1 MLDSL
6 YNYWANLPGYHV
18 LGFGLIAYFTY
29 YLILVVKRPTFVCA
43 EGPLKNY
50 LLREIPTLSV
60 KFWPTFWCLDSR
72 AQTVFASVLRS
83 KVIPPISYKREIYT
97 LKDGGEVAL
106 DWMDTNCNSNSP
118 CIIILPGL
126 TGNSQDEYVK
136 CLVYA
141 ANNSG
146 IRVIVFNNRG
156 LGGVTI
162 KTPRLYNACNCED
175 LAEVVQHVR
184 NVLPAHCKIGA
195 TGVSMGGLVL
205 GNYLARRSQEARTY
219 LSAAKIISVPWNVHK
234 AIDSIEQPI
243 LNNLL
248 GRILTQNMYRTLMR
262 SGLHEHQELDMKSI
276 KTCKT
281 IREFDTNF
289 TIKHFGYPSVED
301 YYNDATLQ
309 DKLHHISVPLL
320 CLSAADDPF
329 QPLDAIPIKA
339 ANESSH
345 VAIIVTARGGHIGF
359 LEGCF
364 PSAKDQY
371 ISRVFV
377 EYFTK
382 ALFDEEG
389 EFQRIKEDLHRTY
402 FEKHSDIKA

>member
-1 MLDSL
+1 MLDTL
-6 YNYWANLPGYHV
+6 YDYLSNIPGYHV
-18 LGFGLIAYFTY
+18 LGLGLVAYLAY

-43 EGPLKNY
+43 DGPLKNF
-50 LLREIPTLSV
+50 LMREIPTLNM

-72 AQTVFASVLRS
+72 AQTIFASVLRS
-83 KVIPPISYKREIYT
+83 KTIPSIEYKREIFT

-106 DWMDTNCNSNSP
+106 DWMADNCDSNSP
-118 CIIILPGL
+118 CVIILPGL

-136 CLVYA
+136 CLVFA

-146 IRVIVFNNRG
+146 IRVVVFNNRG
-156 LGGVTI
+156 LGGVDL

-184 NVLPAHCKIGA
+184 KVVPEYCKLGA
-195 TGVSMGGLVL
+195 TGISMGGLVL
-205 GNYLARRSQEARTY
+205 GNYLARRSEEARTY

-248 GRILTQNMYRTLMR
+248 GRLLTQSMYHTLKQ
-262 SGLHEHQELDMKSI
+262 SGLHKHQDLDMRSI
-276 KTCKT
+276 KTSKT
-281 IREFDTNF
+281 IREFDALF
-289 TIKHFGYPSVED
+289 TIKHFGYPSVDD

-309 DKLHHISVPLL
+309 NKLHQISVPLL

-329 QPLDAIPIKA
+329 QPLDAIPLEA
-339 ANESSH
+339 ANKCSH
-345 VAIIVTARGGHIGF
+345 VAIIITARGGHIGF
-359 LEGCF
+359 LEGCW
-364 PSAKDQY
+364 PSTKDQY
-371 ISRVFV
+371 MSRVFV

-382 ALFDEEG
+382 ALFDEKG
-389 EFQRIKEDLHRTY
+389 EFQRIKEDLHRVY
-402 FEKHSDIKA
+402 LEKQNC

>member
-1 MLDSL
+1 MFNTL
-6 YNYWANLPGYHV
+6 YDYLSNIPGWHV
-18 LGFGLIAYFTY
+18 LSFGLTAYVAY

-43 EGPLKNY
+43 DGPLKNF
-50 LLREIPTLSV
+50 LLQEIPTLNT

-83 KVIPPISYKREIYT
+83 KTIPDITYKREIFT

-106 DWMDTNCNSNSP
+106 DWMDDNCNSNAP

-136 CLVYA
+136 CLVFA
-141 ANNSG
+141 ANNVG
-146 IRVIVFNNRG
+146 IRVVVFNNRG
-156 LGGVTI
+156 LGGVEI

-184 NVLPAHCKIGA
+184 SVVPAHCKLGA
-195 TGVSMGGLVL
+195 TGISMGGLVL
-205 GNYLARRSQEARTY
+205 GNYLARNSEEARAY

-248 GRILTQNMYRTLMR
+248 GRVLAQSMYHTLKS
-262 SGLHEHQELDMKSI
+262 SGLHKHQELDMRSI
-276 KTCKT
+276 KSCRS
-281 IREFDTNF
+281 IRQFDTEF

-329 QPLDAIPIKA
+329 QPLDAIPIQA
-339 ANESSH
+339 ASECSH

-359 LEGCF
+359 LEGCW

-371 ISRVFV
+371 MSRVFV
-377 EYFTK
+377 EYFSK
-382 ALFDEEG
+382 ALFDEHG
-389 EFQRIKEDLHRTY
+389 EFQRIKDVLHRKY
-402 FEKHSDIKA
+402 LEKHSVY